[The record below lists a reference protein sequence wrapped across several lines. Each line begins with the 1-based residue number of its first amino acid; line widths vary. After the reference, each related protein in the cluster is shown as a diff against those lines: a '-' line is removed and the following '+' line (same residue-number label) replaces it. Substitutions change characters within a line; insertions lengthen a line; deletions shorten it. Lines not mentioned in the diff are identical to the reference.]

1 MFKTHLLGRPV
12 VRVTGA
18 ENIRKILLGE
28 HTLVSTQWP
37 QSTQIILGSHTLLG
51 SVGDLHR
58 QRRKVSLAA
67 TPTGH
72 AAQAAPPAQAWV
84 LVARGA
90 PRFNHLPV
98 FPPPSPPRS
107 WPECS
112 AVPPWRATCHGS
124 RRL

>member
-1 MFKTHLLGRPV
+1 M

-37 QSTQIILGSHTLLG
+37 QSTQIILGSHTLL
-51 SVGDLHR
+51 SSIGDLHR

-72 AAQAAPPAQAWV
+72 TAQVAPRAQAWASVACV
-84 LVARGA
+84 L
-90 PRFNHLPV
+90 PL
-98 FPPPSPPRS
+98 
-107 WPECS
+107 
-112 AVPPWRATCHGS
+112 
-124 RRL
+124 L

>member
-51 SVGDLHR
+51 SIGDLHR

-67 TPTGH
+67 TPTGR
-72 AAQAAPPAQAWV
+72 AARAAPPAQAGV
-84 LVARGA
+84 SVARGA
-90 PRFNHLPV
+90 PRFNRLPL
-98 FPPPSPPRS
+98 FPPPFSS
-107 WPECS
+107 
-112 AVPPWRATCHGS
+112 
-124 RRL
+124 